1 MVLNCRICTVA
12 ALTLL
17 ILSAATPLKAQVLLD
32 DVPMEDVLAALGAIH
47 PAARTGAETYRQAF
61 RMRCGRDLTAIELR
75 HALEDGSGDPV
86 LLGLMHAEQANDA
99 DARRRLVNGITCG
112 RRV

>member
-1 MVLNCRICTVA
+1 MVLNCRAFSMAALALIVLCAGTPVA
-12 ALTLL
+12 AQL
-17 ILSAATPLKAQVLLD
+17 LLD
-32 DVPMEDVLAALGAIH
+32 DVPMEDVLSALGAIH

-61 RMRCGRDLTAIELR
+61 RMHCGRDLTAIELR

-86 LLGLMHAEQANDA
+86 LLGLIHAEQTNDGA
-99 DARRRLVNGITCG
+99 ARHRLVNEITCG